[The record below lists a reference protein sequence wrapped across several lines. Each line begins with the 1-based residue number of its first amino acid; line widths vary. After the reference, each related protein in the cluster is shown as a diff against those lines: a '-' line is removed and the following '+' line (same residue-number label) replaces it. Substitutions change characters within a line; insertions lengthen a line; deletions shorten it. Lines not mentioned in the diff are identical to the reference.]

1 MPFSVYDAHSLVNQ
15 AINALKRDIQEASD
29 AGNFDSETAASV
41 VKQLVE
47 IVGKLADGVY
57 QIRQHLNT
65 I

>member
-15 AINALKRDIQEASD
+15 ANALKRDIQEASD
-29 AGNFDSETAASV
+29 AGNFDSENAASV